1 MVIRE
6 VRTSSRFERQ
16 YKNLP
21 NRIKRAAKEKE
32 TIFRKDPFDSRL
44 DTHKLH
50 GKEREVWAFSIAR
63 SYRIKFIFLKE
74 GIVLFLEVGTHD
86 IYK

>member
-6 VRTSSRFERQ
+6 VRTSSRFERH
-16 YKNLP
+16 YKKLP
-21 NRIKRAAKEKE
+21 TRVKEAAKEKE
-32 TIFRKDPFDSRL
+32 KIFRKDPFDSRL

-50 GKEREVWAFSIAR
+50 GKEREVWAFSIAK
-63 SYRIKFIFLKE
+63 SYRIKFIFLRE
-74 GIVLFLEVGTHD
+74 GTVLFLEAGTHD